1 MINNN
6 EREDINKQKEEVNNY
21 IDNQVVPSTHRIFS
35 LKRSLKINKNKK
47 KNLKKKLIKKLIQL
61 KKDKIAL
68 NKLLYF
74 DLCCFCLRKRK
85 DNKKELFE
93 NGMIEFSQKMD
104 IFNLFQQSVL
114 IEQILKKDEAINIFN
129 NLKNSDDTDN
139 ITSNS

>member
-1 MINNN
+1 M
-6 EREDINKQKEEVNNY
+6 
-21 IDNQVVPSTHRIFS
+21 
-35 LKRSLKINKNKK
+35 
-47 KNLKKKLIKKLIQL
+47 IQL
-61 KKDKIAL
+61 KKDNIAL

-93 NGMIEFSQKMD
+93 NRMIEFSQKMD

>member
-1 MINNN
+1 
-6 EREDINKQKEEVNNY
+6 
-21 IDNQVVPSTHRIFS
+21 
-35 LKRSLKINKNKK
+35 
-47 KNLKKKLIKKLIQL
+47 LIQL
-61 KKDKIAL
+61 KKDKISL

-93 NGMIEFSQKMD
+93 NRMIEFSQKMD
-104 IFNLFQQSVL
+104 IFKLFQQSVL